1 MGAINYRVHHRHT
14 KSSASAVIDAQL
26 PGIAICSHFPHE
38 IKDSRLDEL
47 SLASSGHNNKL
58 RVIAQIKIFI
68 DEKSFGRWFCRIFR
82 RKKLQTK
89 VKQVGS
95 DDAKLE

>member
-38 IKDSRLDEL
+38 IKDSRLDEF

-58 RVIAQIKIFI
+58 RVIAQIKLFI
-68 DEKSFGRWFCRIFR
+68 DEKASDAGVSHFL
-82 RKKLQTK
+82 KKK
-89 VKQVGS
+89 KYKQKLS
-95 DDAKLE
+95 NDDAKLE